1 MHTSQS
7 SPKASSSTI
16 KDGFGLLKC
25 FTQNSPLLGNKELSD
40 LCGLPPSTVARITQ
54 TFCELGL
61 LVKVERYRKY
71 RLGYGALTLAYPVL
85 ANMRERHLARRFMK
99 ELTDQTGGQTSMA
112 VLHQLDAVYVESFRP
127 EEHWLSKPEVG
138 TTRPALHTAIGH
150 ALLYSLESKKFNYLM
165 SLAKENL
172 GKKFPATRSQIL
184 DSFTQIEKKGFC
196 SVRGTYRP
204 ELHAVAV
211 PLTKKQ
217 SDNPI
222 AFNLSLKA
230 YDKAPPLDEFGI
242 KLVELRDR
250 TNDELGTEL

>member
-1 MHTSQS
+1 MQHTS
-7 SPKASSSTI
+7 KASSSTI
-16 KDGFGLLKC
+16 REGFNLLKC
-25 FTQNSPLLGNKELSD
+25 FTQSTPLLGNKELSQ
-40 LCGLPPSTVARITQ
+40 LCELPPSTVARITH

-85 ANMRERHLARRFMK
+85 ANMRERHLARQFMK
-99 ELTDQTGGQTSMA
+99 DLTDQTGGQTSMA

-127 EEHWLSKPEVG
+127 EEHWLSKPEIG

-150 ALLYSLESKKFNYLM
+150 ALLYSLDAKKFNYLM
-165 SLAKENL
+165 SLAKETL
-172 GKKFPATRSQIL
+172 GRKFASARAQIS
-184 DSFTQIEKKGFC
+184 DSFMQIDKKGFC

-211 PLTKKQ
+211 PLTKKH

-230 YDKAPPLDEFGI
+230 YDKAPPLHEFGI

-250 TNDELGTEL
+250 TNEQLGEQP